1 MHGPVNGIQ
10 MYIFEHSLLLPA
22 EAAEVASE
30 AQVAWCVWGN
40 CVASLVNVE

>member
-1 MHGPVNGIQ
+1 MGGPVNGVHV
-10 MYIFEHSLLLPA
+10 YIVEHSLLLPA

-40 CVASLVNVE
+40 HVAISVNVE